1 MLQLHWSE
9 RKPVLKELLHHII
22 QTESPPRSLAG
33 QLHDYAC
40 VTVLLR
46 GLETSD
52 LEIGFIQRAIN
63 PRDRWS
69 GHIAFPGGRRE
80 DSDPDDFHTAIREA
94 NEEIGITLQPADL
107 VGRLDDIQAQKH
119 GILLDFFIRP
129 FVFYVESEFPL
140 SLNKDEVA
148 DFFWVPLK
156 DLIHPDKQT
165 FFEALREEVPVKL
178 PAIHVDRDP
187 PLWGLTYLIVQNLL
201 KHLKGIS
208 L

>member
-1 MLQLHWSE
+1 M
-9 RKPVLKELLHHII
+9 KELLHNVI
-22 QTESPPRSLAG
+22 QSESPPRDLAG

-46 GLETSD
+46 GLESEH
-52 LEIGFIQRAIN
+52 LEVGFIQRAIS

-80 DSDPDDFHTAIREA
+80 PSDRDDFHTAIREA
-94 NEEIGITLQPADL
+94 YEEIGISLEADNL

-119 GILLDFFIRP
+119 GALLDFFIRP
-129 FVFYVESEFPL
+129 FVFYVETEFTPN
-140 SLNKDEVA
+140 LNPGEVA

-156 DLIHPDKQT
+156 ELAHPDKQT

-187 PLWGLTYLIVQNLL
+187 PLWGLTYFIVQNLL